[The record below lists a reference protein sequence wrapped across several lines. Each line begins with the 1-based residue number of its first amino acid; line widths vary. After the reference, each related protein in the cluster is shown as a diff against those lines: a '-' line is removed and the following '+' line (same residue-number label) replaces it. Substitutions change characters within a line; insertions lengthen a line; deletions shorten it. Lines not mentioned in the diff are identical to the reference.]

1 MPRAKKAEAG
11 AAKRTRAAPPKPP
24 APATRVGTVA
34 LVGRPNV
41 GKSTLLNKILGRK
54 VAITSD
60 KPQTTRMSIL
70 GIKTA
75 PRGQIIFI
83 DNPGIHKPLHKLNR
97 RMMSFVHASL
107 QTADLVCLLIDGG
120 EKFGHGDEFALELVR
135 AVKSPLF
142 LLINKVDAVKKDSIL
157 LLIDKYKDLANF
169 KEIVPISALRGTNV
183 DVLEKLVFD
192 NLPAAERV
200 YGEDDVSDQSERFL
214 LSEIIREKVLAHVSA
229 ELPWATA
236 VVIDR
241 IERKKEG
248 EAGGEAGEEEEDERE
263 EWEDELWE
271 SELGDAKRAE
281 YREERDAEKEAATE
295 AEGLSEEKTRGEEKL
310 KEEAEEEDEGVE
322 LPIPP
327 VGDEHAPLPH
337 PKFPRE
343 GNIPPLR
350 ISKEERRARPLV
362 YIKAGILVERDNQ
375 RKIIIG
381 RKGQVIKT
389 IGIEARREMEDIL
402 EARIYLD
409 LQVKVRPQ
417 WRDAA
422 DVLEMIEGQKRF

>member
-1 MPRAKKAEAG
+1 
-11 AAKRTRAAPPKPP
+11 
-24 APATRVGTVA
+24 
-34 LVGRPNV
+34 VGRPNV
-41 GKSTLLNKILGRK
+41 GKSTLLNKILGQK

-70 GIKTA
+70 GIKTT
-75 PRGQIIFI
+75 PRGQIVFI

-107 QTADLVCLLIDGG
+107 QTADLVCLLIDGS

-157 LLIDKYKDLANF
+157 LLIDKYKDVANF

-183 DVLEKLVFD
+183 DVLEKLIFD
-192 NLPAAERV
+192 NLPAAERI

-241 IERKKEG
+241 IERRKPGEEGEEKEG
-248 EAGGEAGEEEEDERE
+248 E
-263 EWEDELWE
+263 EWE
-271 SELGDAKRAE
+271 
-281 YREERDAEKEAATE
+281 
-295 AEGLSEEKTRGEEKL
+295 GEF
-310 KEEAEEEDEGVE
+310 EEADF
-322 LPIPP
+322 
-327 VGDEHAPLPH
+327 EHAPLPH
-337 PKFPRE
+337 LKFPRA

-389 IGIEARREMEDIL
+389 IGIEARREIEDIL

-422 DVLEMIEGQKRF
+422 DVLELIEGQKTREFF